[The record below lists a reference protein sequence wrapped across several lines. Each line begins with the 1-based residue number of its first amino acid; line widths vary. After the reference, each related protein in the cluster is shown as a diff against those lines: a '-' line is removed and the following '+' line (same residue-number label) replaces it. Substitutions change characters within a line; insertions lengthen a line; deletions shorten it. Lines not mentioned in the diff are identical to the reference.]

1 MALPRLG
8 LSPSLG
14 VHMEHKDRQGNAAA
28 LNHPGEVSF
37 QISGCEVVRTA
48 VEQPC
53 DATHGPGVTDDR
65 LVSHALQREG
75 LQVLGIELV
84 ETLLLVLFHGEVSH
98 QRDERNDTHMRVC
111 ILHCGTARLQTDRTS
126 SSSPCK
132 PALIS
137 SALEH
142 SA

>member
-1 MALPRLG
+1 VALPRLG

-53 DATHGPGVTDDR
+53 DATHGPGVTVDR

-75 LQVLGIELV
+75 LQGLGIELV

-98 QRDERNDTHMRVC
+98 LRDERNDTHMRVC
-111 ILHCGTARLQTDRTS
+111 VHPSLWNCETPDRPDLQQQ
-126 SSSPCK
+126 PMQACIN
-132 PALIS
+132 LIS
-137 SALEH
+137 LGA
-142 SA
+142 